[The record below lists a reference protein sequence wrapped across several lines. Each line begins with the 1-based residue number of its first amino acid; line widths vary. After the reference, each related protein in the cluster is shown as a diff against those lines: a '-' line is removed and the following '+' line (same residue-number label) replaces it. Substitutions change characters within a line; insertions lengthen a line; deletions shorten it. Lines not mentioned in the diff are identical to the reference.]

1 MAMTTKKGPTAKKVA
16 RPRPMSLPPPSILPD
31 LLPPL
36 PLSTIDLL
44 EVDPD
49 PEESWPPAEDFVSA
63 FLAKAPSKRAKKS
76 TKLKRTAS
84 WKLVRS
90 KLGRNS

>member
-1 MAMTTKKGPTAKKVA
+1 V
-16 RPRPMSLPPPSILPD
+16 
-31 LLPPL
+31 LPPL

-63 FLAKAPSKRAKKS
+63 SLAKAPSKRAKKS
-76 TKLKRTAS
+76 TKLKGAAS
-84 WKLVRS
+84 WKLVRP
-90 KLGRNS
+90 KPGRNS